1 MDAATEVE
9 YGDAVVVLWWKQREM
24 RRIMDLL
31 SRRDLTSTASRKNGP
46 PTFRGEGAWQAKL
59 DMVGEQ
65 STPRW
70 LL

>member
-31 SRRDLTSTASRKNGP
+31 SRRDLTRTAS
-46 PTFRGEGAWQAKL
+46 
-59 DMVGEQ
+59 
-65 STPRW
+65 
-70 LL
+70 